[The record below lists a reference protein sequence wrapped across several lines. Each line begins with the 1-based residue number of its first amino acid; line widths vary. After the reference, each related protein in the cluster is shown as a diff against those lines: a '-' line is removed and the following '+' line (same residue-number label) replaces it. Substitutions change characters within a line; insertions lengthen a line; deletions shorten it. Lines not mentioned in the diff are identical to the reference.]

1 MHQPSKAHV
10 LRQVPTKKR
19 TIPTSAR
26 GPYPNHDR
34 NEVHMEISRSL
45 SQMRRSSIFT
55 TRIYPSDHE
64 SWARIMEAREHKG
77 ATIFISCMPLT
88 SSLSTCQYS
97 VLRFAGVS
105 TGRNWHQSE
114 ELFDKSKIWHHSVQL
129 SSLLCSQYFPVKITT
144 GHLLRTK
151 RMRKEVFRN

>member
-1 MHQPSKAHV
+1 MLQPSKAHV
-10 LRQVPTKKR
+10 LRQVATEKR
-19 TIPTSAR
+19 TTPTSAR

-34 NEVHMEISRSL
+34 NEVHMEISRGL

-55 TRIYPSDHE
+55 TRTYPSDHE

-77 ATIFISCMPLT
+77 ATISISCMPLT
-88 SSLSTCQYS
+88 SSLSTC

-114 ELFDKSKIWHHSVQL
+114 ELFDKNKIWHRSVCNYHPYL
-129 SSLLCSQYFPVKITT
+129 
-144 GHLLRTK
+144 
-151 RMRKEVFRN
+151 